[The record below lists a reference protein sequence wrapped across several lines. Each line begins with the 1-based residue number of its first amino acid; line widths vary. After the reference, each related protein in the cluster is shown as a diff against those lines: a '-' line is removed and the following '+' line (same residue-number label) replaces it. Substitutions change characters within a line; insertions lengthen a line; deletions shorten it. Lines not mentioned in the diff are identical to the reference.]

1 METNNN
7 NVSQVQNQSNGIT
20 LGDILRVLR
29 KNWILIAIITF
40 VVFIA
45 GVVYTFGI
53 VKPTYK
59 ATATI
64 KVEVPIVS
72 ESSSS
77 AEVGNSVTASLRYV
91 QSVAEHVKH
100 KRVMNAVASRN
111 NNIIKSA
118 DALIAETSTS
128 YSTSSIFVQITVT
141 DEKGENAVTLVNDL
155 ANEIAKYS
163 KESTNS
169 TITDEEKFLCSI
181 VVSDT
186 APTEG
191 STGYTYAAPNKKLYL
206 IVALLGGI
214 VVSLVV
220 VFIKEFASN
229 KFQTPEDV
237 QVLGYPVLNTLIDDK
252 SKDKNNE
259 KSLLEP
265 SVRNFEPYNRLI
277 SNIRFANVDN
287 PYKVIMFTSSIM
299 DELKTTVCANF
310 AYTAAHNEKK
320 VIIIDLD
327 TRKPR
332 IHKVFKTEKDNG
344 IVEYLSG
351 QITKDELIKKT
362 EQNVD
367 IITVGKDVANPV
379 TLLESQKLKEL
390 IDELKEEYDV
400 VAIDTPPLTAC
411 NDAAIISKLADGVV
425 YNVAINQGKKK
436 EVKSAIG
443 QLEDANANIIGI
455 NITKA
460 NVKDKGGYYYYYYYE
475 YGDKNQ
481 K

>member
-1 METNNN
+1 MESNNS
-7 NVSQVQNQSNGIT
+7 SQINEQRAGGIT
-20 LGDILRVLR
+20 LSDILRVLR
-29 KNWILIAIITF
+29 KNWILIAIITI
-40 VVFIA
+40 VIFIGGA
-45 GVVYTFGI
+45 VYTFGI
-53 VKPTYK
+53 AKPKYK

-64 KVEVPIVS
+64 KVEVPLTN
-72 ESSSS
+72 ETS
-77 AEVGNSVTASLRYV
+77 ADVGNSVNASLRYV

-100 KRVMNAVASRN
+100 KRVLSAVASRN
-111 NNIIKSA
+111 SNIIKSV
-118 DALIAETSTS
+118 DALSSETSTS
-128 YSTSSIFVQITVT
+128 YNTSSIFVQITVT
-141 DEKGENAVTLVNDL
+141 DAKGENAVTLVNDI
-155 ANEIAKYS
+155 AKEISKYS
-163 KESTNS
+163 KESTDTS
-169 TITDEEKFLCSI
+169 VTPDERFLCSI

-186 APTEG
+186 AEEG
-191 STGYTYAAPNKKLYL
+191 TGFVYAAPNKKLYL
-206 IVALLGGI
+206 IVALLGGL
-214 VVSLVV
+214 VVALVV

-252 SKDKNNE
+252 SKNNNND

-277 SNIRFANVDN
+277 SNIKFANVDN
-287 PYKVIMFTSSIM
+287 PYKIIMFTSSIM

-332 IHKVFKTEKDNG
+332 VHKVFSVEKENG

-351 QITKDELIKKT
+351 QITKEELIKKT

-367 IITVGKDVANPV
+367 IITVGKDVVNPV
-379 TLLESQKLKEL
+379 TLLESQKLKDL
-390 IDELKEEYDV
+390 INELKEEYDY

-443 QLEDANANIIGI
+443 QLNDANANIIGI

-460 NVKDKGGYYYYYYYE
+460 NIKDRGGYYYYYYYE
-475 YGDKNQ
+475 YGDKTQN
-481 K
+481 